1 MVSKIITFIVIAIGI
16 VSGIMQITFQLE
28 KPLIGII
35 ILVATI
41 LFAGLAA
48 TYNHWRPVQLL
59 STRKGIHRAT
69 KELIEKSKDVQFCG
83 KLDNALLNML
93 IGTFNKRNKRG
104 EAGHSSFSLK
114 ILNCDPDFY
123 VSFDQSIKEQILDMD
138 AKYPD
143 DVFSH
148 KFQLYRQCVS
158 FLLGK
163 SDGKQNIIL
172 FFPSTGNDY
181 NGVYIRRGLSL
192 STENAV
198 VIEACPTINMPN
210 QLTNIRSV
218 AEKTL
223 EFWTPLQNGWFQP
236 VFPPDDV
243 VKIREIWRDKI
254 LEWFNS
260 TAKDL
265 ISSGGELKVTWKIV
279 KRSKEDAKKFAKWLE
294 TLKKRTLPSIG
305 SVRVTR
311 YMLVSASQYKND
323 VEYRNLMDGI
333 VSECLP
339 APLPRPDNDPY
350 RVYFVNSDS
359 LPDNLNDDFALFVLP
374 SGEKIAQDSL
384 RDEKEGV
391 EVLRVLFSRDFQ
403 FIKAVEHKL
412 VELEHYNPRT
422 TLKELTT

>member
-1 MVSKIITFIVIAIGI
+1 MGSKIITFIIIAIGI
-16 VSGIMQITFQLE
+16 VSGVMQIIFQLE

-35 ILVATI
+35 IVIVTI

-48 TYNHWRPVQLL
+48 TYNRWRPVQLL
-59 STRKGIHRAT
+59 STRDGIHSAA
-69 KELIEKSKDVQFCG
+69 KKLIEKSKDVLFCG

-93 IGTFNKRNKRG
+93 IKTFNKRIYEG

-123 VSFDQSIKEQILDMD
+123 VSFDQSVKEQILDMD

-148 KFQLYRQCVS
+148 KFQLNRQCVS

-192 STENAV
+192 SSENAV
-198 VIEACPTINMPN
+198 VREACPTINMPN

-223 EFWTPLQNGWFQP
+223 EFWTPLQKGWFQP

-254 LEWFNS
+254 LEWFNA

-279 KRSKEDAKKFAKWLE
+279 KRSKEDAKKFAKWLK
-294 TLKKRTLPSIG
+294 TLKERTLPSIG
-305 SVRVTR
+305 SVKVTR
-311 YMLVSASQYKND
+311 YMLVSESQYKND

-339 APLPRPDNDPY
+339 TLPRQDNDPY

-374 SGEKIAQDSL
+374 SGEKIAQESL

-391 EVLRVLFSRDFQ
+391 EVLRVLFSRDFK
-403 FIKAVEHKL
+403 FIKNVEHKL
-412 VELEHYNPRT
+412 AELERYNPRT
-422 TLKELTT
+422 TLKVLTT